1 MLREISVLI
10 LFITF
15 VDAGDFSGKKL
26 EGRVTLPDEVTEIP
40 SGSWLKIE
48 LVDARKQDVASSTLA
63 KQVMKTPQLKYV
75 KGQPIAYSLDL
86 TGELDEQAEYTLSAV
101 LNVGWAPEEGKQ
113 EWIRKGDLFTDTNF
127 PVTLESCSKPEQ
139 LICKAK
145 EDLHL
150 VQYN

>member
-1 MLREISVLI
+1 MLWEISILI
-10 LFITF
+10 LFFTF
-15 VDAGDFSGKKL
+15 VDAVDFSGKKL
-26 EGRVTLPDEVTEIP
+26 EGKAILPDEITEIP
-40 SGSWLKIE
+40 SESWLKIE
-48 LVDARKQDVASSTLA
+48 LVDARKQDAASSTLA
-63 KQVMKTPQLKYV
+63 KKVMKTPELKYV
-75 KGQPIAYSLDL
+75 KGQPISYSLDL

-127 PVTLESCSKPEQ
+127 PVTLQSCSKPEQ
-139 LICKAK
+139 QICKAK